1 MPPQLTLV
9 ALAPAYS
16 AAMGDWEEELSAQ
29 AREQQS
35 PMVLQMLDSLD
46 ASVVRQDSNATL
58 NRKLWDTIAAHLIR
72 GVRGKVSCRQVSE
85 PRGPPPS
92 EAMTPEESWAQA
104 QEKQGPYK
112 DSPKVVISEAEHS
125 CGRTRLELLLDVS

>member
-85 PRGPPPS
+85 PRGPSPFGGVFFHAKRAEDTYANAWEPS
-92 EAMTPEESWAQA
+92 AASA
-104 QEKQGPYK
+104 
-112 DSPKVVISEAEHS
+112 
-125 CGRTRLELLLDVS
+125 